1 MFERFSVI
9 IAVSALIGCGS
20 DSSSGQAA
28 QTTPAGSASGTALAP
43 TRDWQGNTASGPND
57 TAAAGAASTDVT
69 PASDPANQQPS
80 AAVPTQ
86 PSAAQPVQ
94 PGAAQPVPTPAS
106 DPSVTPVPPG
116 AAAAPTT
123 PASPTTPPSGLPDVD
138 FAFDTVVPAGAE
150 LLRCTYGVFPSDRGV
165 IAAPGAE
172 SHYTPGSHH
181 MLAYRTN
188 LKTAPM
194 EGVHDCQDGAGS
206 SMVTGSYYEAQ
217 QPDSMR
223 SLPPGIAH
231 EFQPGEILL
240 LQAHYIN
247 TTSGDV
253 NAHVELRIHTM
264 NLADVTQE
272 AGSIMFNNGNI
283 SVAPHAKSRSSMT
296 CTLPSDFNPALLWSH
311 MHSRGI
317 HFEATTDDTAAAAAL
332 GTLYTND
339 DWSEPQPRD
348 YPFDPPVVLHANSHI
363 TFSCDFQNDTDQTFT
378 FGQSA
383 ATNEMCILHGM
394 YWPRMA
400 TSGEQCLG
408 GKSTRTAL

>member
-1 MFERFSVI
+1 MFARLSVI
-9 IAVSALIGCGS
+9 IAVVGLMGCGS
-20 DSSSGQAA
+20 DTSSGQAV
-28 QTTPAGSASGTALAP
+28 QTSPPTGANGTALAP
-43 TRDWQGNTASGPND
+43 TRDWQGNTAADGTTPAATNDPAAAGSAAPD
-57 TAAAGAASTDVT
+57 TAAPTPNASG
-69 PASDPANQQPS
+69 QQPT
-80 AAVPTQ
+80 PTQ
-86 PSAAQPVQ
+86 PTAAQPMQ
-94 PGAAQPVPTPAS
+94 PAAATPVPVG
-106 DPSVTPVPPG
+106 DPSVTPIPG
-116 AAAAPTT
+116 AGTATPT
-123 PASPTTPPSGLPDVD
+123 SPPSGLPDVD

-188 LKTAPM
+188 LKTVPM
-194 EGVHDCQDGAGS
+194 QGVYDCQDGGGS

-240 LQAHYIN
+240 MQAHYIN
-247 TTSGDV
+247 TTSADV

-264 NLADVTQE
+264 NLADVQQE
-272 AGSIMFNNGNI
+272 AGSIMFSNGNI

-317 HFEATTDDTAAAAAL
+317 HFEATTDDAAAAASL
-332 GTLYTND
+332 GTLYSND

-348 YPFDPPVVLHANSHI
+348 YPYAPPVVLHANSHI

-394 YWPRMA
+394 YWPRM
-400 TSGEQCLG
+400 TSSMGEQCFG
-408 GKSTRTAL
+408 GKTTRTAL